1 MIRFHLK
8 CAQDHEFES
17 WFQSGDAFDKL
28 VAAGMINCTTC
39 GSTEVRKMIMA
50 PAVSTSSQIT
60 APKPTEAAL
69 AAMRDKVEAESDYV
83 GKGFV
88 KEARDMHDGT
98 VPERAIYGEANLAEA
113 KKLVDDG
120 IPVIPLPFVP
130 RKKTN

>member
-28 VAAGMINCTTC
+28 VAADMINCTTC

>member
-8 CAQDHEFES
+8 CDQDHEFES

-28 VAAGMINCTTC
+28 VKAGMINCTAC
-39 GSTEVRKMIMA
+39 GSTQVSKTIMA
-50 PAVSTSSQIT
+50 PAVSTSSGIT

-69 AAMRDKVEAESDYV
+69 AAMRDKVEKESDYV
-83 GKGFV
+83 GDAFA
-88 KEARDMHDGT
+88 KEARDMHDGV
-98 VPERAIYGEANLAEA
+98 VPERPIYGQANLKEA

-120 IPVIPLPFVP
+120 IPVVPLPFVP